1 MNLSERPEFDA
12 RFPEHP
18 LSMARTFVDC
28 VLGVGN
34 RAS

>member
-12 RFPEHP
+12 MFPEHP
-18 LSMARTFVDC
+18 LSMARAFVGC
-28 VLGVGN
+28 VLDAGN